1 MSVEALDAH
10 LATGV
15 TGVARCWRLTRRDGV
30 VHGFTDHDRDLG
42 FDGTIFL
49 AGTGLSAAALSQS
62 TGLAVDNS
70 EAVGA
75 LSDVSVTEADIVAG
89 RFDGA
94 EVEAWLVEWANPEN
108 RVMQFRGS
116 IGEISRSGGGRSRPS
131 FAALPKCSM
140 SPWGGSI
147 SAAAPPSSG
156 DAACGV
162 DLTLPDY
169 AFDVAVSSVAEGRVF
184 VFEGVPAYEARWF
197 ERGGLRMLD
206 GKASGLAGAIKS
218 DRPQH
223 DGSRRI
229 ELWDRLRAEVEP
241 GNMVRLTAGC
251 DKRME
256 TCRLKFSNILNFRGF
271 PDIPGE
277 DWLVAHP
284 TRVSARDGGSR
295 R

>member
-116 IGEISRSGGGRSRPS
+116 IGEISRSGGGVHGRASRPCRSAQCPHGAGLSAQLPRRPRGRGLWCGSDIAGLRLRRRRFVGRRGGACSFSRASRPTRRGGSSAADCACSMERLRGLRARSRATGRS
-131 FAALPKCSM
+131 TTDRA
-140 SPWGGSI
+140 GS
-147 SAAAPPSSG
+147 S
-156 DAACGV
+156 CG
-162 DLTLPDY
+162 T
-169 AFDVAVSSVAEGRVF
+169 G
-184 VFEGVPAYEARWF
+184 
-197 ERGGLRMLD
+197 
-206 GKASGLAGAIKS
+206 
-218 DRPQH
+218 
-223 DGSRRI
+223 
-229 ELWDRLRAEVEP
+229 
-241 GNMVRLTAGC
+241 
-251 DKRME
+251 
-256 TCRLKFSNILNFRGF
+256 
-271 PDIPGE
+271 
-277 DWLVAHP
+277 
-284 TRVSARDGGSR
+284 
-295 R
+295 

>member
-1 MSVEALDAH
+1 MGRVYQRS
-10 LATGV
+10 
-15 TGVARCWRLTRRDGV
+15 CP
-30 VHGFTDHDRDLG
+30 
-42 FDGTIFL
+42 
-49 AGTGLSAAALSQS
+49 
-62 TGLAVDNS
+62 AV
-70 EAVGA
+70 
-75 LSDVSVTEADIVAG
+75 L
-89 RFDGA
+89 
-94 EVEAWLVEWANPEN
+94 
-108 RVMQFRGS
+108 
-116 IGEISRSGGGRSRPS
+116 
-131 FAALPKCSM
+131 
-140 SPWGGSI
+140 
-147 SAAAPPSSG
+147 G

>member
-15 TGVARCWRLTRRDGV
+15 TGVARCWKLTRRDGLV
-30 VHGFTDHDRDLG
+30 QGFTDHDRDLG
-42 FDGTIFL
+42 FDGTTFL

-116 IGEISRSGGGRSRPS
+116 IGEISRSGGAFTAELRGLAEALNIPMGRVYQRSCP
-131 FAALPKCSM
+131 AVL
-140 SPWGGSI
+140 
-147 SAAAPPSSG
+147 G
-156 DAACGV
+156 DNACGV
-162 DLTLPDY
+162 DLTWPDY
-169 AFDVAVSSVAEGRVF
+169 SFDVAVAAVEDGRVF
-184 VFEGVPAYEARWF
+184 LFEGVPGYEARWF
-197 ERGGLRMLD
+197 ERGGLRMID
-206 GKASGLAGAIKS
+206 GQGSGLAGAIKS
-218 DRPQH
+218 DRPQP

-229 ELWDRLRAEVEP
+229 ELWDRLRAAVEP
-241 GNMVRLTAGC
+241 GDMARLTAGC

-256 TCRLKFSNILNFRGF
+256 TCRLKFSNLMNFRGF

-277 DWLVAHP
+277 DWLLAHP
-284 TRVSARDGGSR
+284 TRISARDGGSR